1 MASAELI
8 AAVEQ
13 LMLEQP
19 GLGAKKVTA
28 AVKASHPDLK
38 AGTKEVRAALAEVK
52 ASASPAVSPSA
63 SPTKLGDG
71 AGDGAGDGS
80 AAAEQP
86 KEESARQA
94 KARERREAAAAQAKL
109 DKERAKRKNAAFK
122 KLFPELDLRKAF
134 GKGVDRRLQQKCL
147 DEIKEKLTDQSYL
160 TSVLLEGR
168 LEAEEM
174 KILVEDMRASGFK
187 PSGAPTI
194 IGFRKPRRWR
204 FLSETPCSP
213 QQSRRTRRATR
224 RRPRGRRA
232 RRAWRARRPSRRGAG
247 CSACPASASRPP
259 EPPALLGANCSVK

>member
-8 AAVEQ
+8 AAVQQ

-63 SPTKLGDG
+63 SPTK
-71 AGDGAGDGS
+71 ASDGAGDGS
-80 AAAEQP
+80 AAEQP

-134 GKGVDRRLQQKCL
+134 GKGVDRRVQQKHL
-147 DEIKEKLTDQSYL
+147 DEIKHKLTDQSYL

-174 KILVEDMRASGFK
+174 KILVEDMKASGFK
-187 PSGAPTI
+187 PSGAQQSI
-194 IGFRKPRRWR
+194 ALRKPRLDVGAFAW
-204 FLSETPCSP
+204 LTPPYSLQP
-213 QQSRRTRRATR
+213 SRRTRRATR

-232 RRAWRARRPSRRGAG
+232 RRSRRTRRPSRRAAG
-247 CSACPASASRPP
+247 CSACPASATKPR
-259 EPPALLGANCSVK
+259 ELPALLGAKLLCEN

>member
-8 AAVEQ
+8 AAVQQ

-63 SPTKLGDG
+63 SPTK
-71 AGDGAGDGS
+71 ASDGAGDGS
-80 AAAEQP
+80 AAEQP

-134 GKGVDRRLQQKCL
+134 GKGVDRRVQQKHL
-147 DEIKEKLTDQSYL
+147 DEIKHKLTDQSYL

-174 KILVEDMRASGFK
+174 KILVEDMKASGFK
-187 PSGAPTI
+187 PSGAQQSI
-194 IGFRKPRRWR
+194 ALRKPRLDVGAFAW
-204 FLSETPCSP
+204 LTPPCSRQP
-213 QQSRRTRRATR
+213 SRRTRRATR

-232 RRAWRARRPSRRGAG
+232 RRRRRTLRPSRRAAG
-247 CSACPASASRPP
+247 CLACPASAIRPR
-259 EPPALLGANCSVK
+259 ELPAALGAKLLCEN

>member
-8 AAVEQ
+8 AAVQQ

-63 SPTKLGDG
+63 SPTKPS
-71 AGDGAGDGS
+71 DGAGDGS
-80 AAAEQP
+80 AAEQP

-134 GKGVDRRLQQKCL
+134 GKGVDRRVQQKHL
-147 DEIKEKLTDQSYL
+147 DEIKHKLTDQSYL

-174 KILVEDMRASGFK
+174 KILVEDMKASGFK
-187 PSGAPTI
+187 PSGAQQSI
-194 IGFRKPRRWR
+194 ALRKPRLDVGAFAR
-204 FLSETPCSP
+204 LTPPCSLQP
-213 QQSRRTRRATR
+213 SRRTRRATR

-232 RRAWRARRPSRRGAG
+232 RRSRRTRRPSRRAAG
-247 CSACPASASRPP
+247 CSACPASATRLP
-259 EPPALLGANCSVK
+259 EPPALLGAKLLCEN